1 MHDGRVGC
9 DGPAGGLAG
18 IRHLND
24 NHLVLLADLLTD
36 ANELVRL
43 HGQGVEPDAGG
54 VDAHIR
60 QLSKGKTLDE
70 KWGNDVSQ

>member
-1 MHDGRVGC
+1 MHDGRVGSN
-9 DGPAGGLAG
+9 GPAGRLAG

-24 NHLVLLADLLTD
+24 DHLVLLTNLLAD

-43 HGQGVEPDAGG
+43 HGQGVKPNAGG

-60 QLSKGKTLDE
+60 ELSSLKFLNK
-70 KWGNDVSQ
+70 